1 MIITNK
7 LKMDL
12 QNPGATPIVH
22 TVQNDS
28 YSRNL
33 EITVLSGNR
42 PFVFPDTVSVI
53 IRYRKSDGK
62 GGEYDTLPD
71 GTPAWWIK
79 GNLLTI
85 ALAPQVLTVP
95 GSVVLSVTLIEN
107 EKHLSVFPIQIA
119 VQPVAHA
126 NIAKS
131 QDYFYVTNFLTAPAS
146 AKVGQQF
153 RVASVNEAGQVIS
166 VEAFDPEPASGGGMT
181 EEEIRSSLDAYLQE
195 HPLPTA
201 FYITIVGE
209 NGSYTANKTRAEV
222 DAAFAAGRPVFC
234 LFTGTENFYSVEGLI
249 MPFICYME
257 GMALFSSY
265 LTGINWIV
273 AFGDAE
279 MIMVMITESL
289 TSDNLPETLPN
300 PNALTFKG
308 AVSGT
313 YDGSRPLEITI
324 PAGSGEPGRDGF
336 SPTITVTNTYS
347 PTTLPDGTIMS
358 KINGFILKI
367 TDVNGTISKQIFY
380 GKDGKN
386 GTDGQTPVRG
396 VDYWTDSDKET
407 IIQEVITA
415 LGTPVFGTVDE
426 NNNIILTG
434 ALAEGT
440 YTLKYE
446 DADGNVTIIGTF
458 DSSGGSGD
466 DPVSGYTNQIPIS
479 TDTDGSIYNG
489 TGYKANSRC
498 NSSGGIADCT
508 GGTNN
513 PFVTGFIPCKQGDVI
528 RLKNCYMYAHGGG
541 DEFKA
546 VYGQDAFGVRSGLY
560 DSSKTMIAVESW
572 GNLNGYTGSNMTDKF
587 SNYTRVDT
595 TNGYDGKIYEFTIAY
610 AGTAYIRLS
619 LAADIDNGFGPA
631 DAIVTVNQEIN

>member
-1 MIITNK
+1 
-7 LKMDL
+7 MDL

-33 EITVLSGNR
+33 EIAVLSGNR
-42 PFVFPDTVSVI
+42 PFAFPDTVSVI
-53 IRYRKSDGK
+53 IRYRKSDGR

-71 GTPAWWIK
+71 GTPAWWIE

-107 EKHLSVFPIQIA
+107 EMQLSVFPIQIA

-234 LFTGTENFYSVEGLI
+234 LFTGAENYFSVEGLI
-249 MPFICYME
+249 MPFICYMD

-273 AFGDAE
+273 VFGDTE

-347 PTTLPDGTIMS
+347 PTTLPDGPIMS

-380 GKDGKN
+380 GKDGKD
-386 GTDGQTPVRG
+386 GSDGQTPVRG
-396 VDYWTDSDKET
+396 IDYWTDSDKET

-446 DADGNVTIIGTF
+446 DADGNLIIIGTL
-458 DSSGGSGD
+458 SSV
-466 DPVSGYTNQIPIS
+466 PVFSNLLHTAITADGTPFNNGQGYISGY
-479 TDTDGSIYNG
+479 
-489 TGYKANSRC
+489 RL
-498 NSSGGIADCT
+498 NSSGVQTTQDGAYL
-508 GGTNN
+508 
-513 PFVTGFIPCKQGDVI
+513 TGFIPAKNGDIVYLSDI
-528 RLKNCYMYAHGGG
+528 TLFLNGKKNG
-541 DEFKA
+541 
-546 VYGQDAFGVRSGLY
+546 YGYVWLY
-560 DSSKTMIAVESW
+560 DENFNVLQVDGLVMGCALREQDDQSSAIA
-572 GNLNGYTGSNMTDKF
+572 TGSLVVDSNNILKQF
-587 SNYTRVDT
+587 SINKATFYSQTDT
-595 TNGYDGKIYEFTIAY
+595 TLNSVR
-610 AGTAYIRLS
+610 YIRIS
-619 LAADIDNGFGPA
+619 ADSINENS
-631 DAIVTVNQEIN
+631 IVSVNYPIV